1 MEKPLNFNEIETEQ
15 LFDKLNSLDDD
26 VSDEVDILDFCLD
39 LDNNEVIDDE
49 KFNLSWR
56 LSKIVKL
63 ENIYD
68 LIVLKRQKTT

>member
-15 LFDKLNSLDDD
+15 LFDKLNSFDDD

-49 KFNLSWR
+49 KFNFMEINYE
-56 LSKIVKL
+56 KEV
-63 ENIYD
+63 
-68 LIVLKRQKTT
+68 